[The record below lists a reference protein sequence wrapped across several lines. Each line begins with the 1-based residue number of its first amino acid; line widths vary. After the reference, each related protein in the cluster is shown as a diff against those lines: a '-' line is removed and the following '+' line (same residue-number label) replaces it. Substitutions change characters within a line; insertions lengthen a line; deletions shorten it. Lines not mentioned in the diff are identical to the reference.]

1 MIFLDSETV
10 GYHGPIVI
18 IQYAIDDGPIQIHN
32 VWKESPWET
41 MQLIESFMN
50 HSEGLC
56 GFNLAFDHF
65 HFCQMYTTLRLLPDK
80 DKILEDQLE
89 AYAEAEP
96 LGRDGPCLKPAKAC
110 DIMLLARQGP
120 YQSTMDRGDIRIRR
134 VPTVLAWQLAQELEH
149 RIPLKD
155 IYFAR
160 RKDKYAQKWQ
170 IYDIEDD
177 DGAINPDFK
186 DIVLKFAPSSALKAL
201 ADDALEIE
209 PENLLLFADI
219 ELSKNVLPVE
229 VGYAPF
235 AKAIGNKSNWR
246 GSWPDVIRHHI
257 THWSYNRIARQYASD
272 DVKYTR
278 ALWHLFGEPAGG
290 DDDSE
295 LACMVGAVRW
305 HGYKIN
311 IEHVKELKK
320 KAKEA
325 GRKTVNGKAFTIP
338 TAPVQSRYYV
348 TEFMDETSKLILQG
362 STKRVLLEEISKWK
376 CDCTCDQRRL
386 DLCAEADSIAP
397 LKHDLIAGVPCC
409 ERCKSTRIPASR
421 AAEVLKARQG
431 NYEVNLFDK
440 LLQAGRFHA
449 SFVVVGTLSSRMAGT
464 DDLNAQ
470 GIGHEKRIREAFS
483 LAPDGFILDAGD
495 FDGFE
500 PTLIDAVYQDPK
512 LHEELLSGL
521 KIHGLFGT
529 CVFKDMSYEQILA
542 TKGTDD
548 DKYDKSK
555 KAILSLFYG
564 AMAYTLMDRLG
575 VDLETAE
582 AAEQEFYRRYPVVAA
597 KRLEVAKRFQSVSQ
611 PAGIGTKVYYHVP
624 DDYIQSPMGFK
635 RYFTLENQICRILF
649 ELANKPPEAWL
660 KNEVRVKR
668 RDRDQKASGA
678 VQSALYGCVFALQGN
693 TVRSA
698 INHLIQ
704 SFGATIT
711 KQLQR
716 QIWDIQPCGIHE
728 FQVLPANIHDEV
740 LCPTKPDKCNTV
752 KNIVEQTIERFRDK
766 VPLIKMDWKC
776 NLKSWADK

>member
-1 MIFLDSETV
+1 MIFTDTETV
-10 GYHGPIVI
+10 GFCGPIVI
-18 IQYAIDDGPIQIHN
+18 IQYAIDDGPILIHN
-32 VWKESPWET
+32 VWKESPEST
-41 MQLIESFMN
+41 MRLIESFMD
-50 HSEGLC
+50 HPGGLC

-65 HFCQMYTTLRLLPDK
+65 HFCQMYTTLRLLPDRNK
-80 DKILEDQLE
+80 TLEDQLE
-89 AYAEAEP
+89 DYAEAEP

-120 YQSTMDRGDIRIRR
+120 YQSTMDRDDIRIRR
-134 VPTVLAWQLAQELEH
+134 VPTVLAWQLAAELER

-160 RKDKYAQKWQ
+160 RKDKYAPKWQ
-170 IYDIEDD
+170 IFDIEDD
-177 DGAINPDFK
+177 DGGINTDFK

-201 ADDALEIE
+201 ADDALEIP

-219 ELSKNVLPVE
+219 ELPKAALPVE

-278 ALWHLFGEPAGG
+278 ALWHLFGEPSGG

-305 HGYKIN
+305 HGYKID
-311 IEHVKELKK
+311 IDKVRELRR
-320 KAKEA
+320 KAKAA
-325 GRKTVNGKAFTIP
+325 GKKEVNGKIFTIP

-362 STKRVLLEEISKWK
+362 STKRVLLEEISKWE
-376 CDCTCDQRRL
+376 CDCKSEGEGEWHQSQMIGSVGGI
-386 DLCAEADSIAP
+386 EY
-397 LKHDLIAGVPCC
+397 C
-409 ERCKSTRIPASR
+409 EKCKSVRIPAIR

-431 NYEVNLFDK
+431 NYEANLFDK

-500 PTLIDAVYQDPK
+500 PTLIDAVYQDPH

-529 CVFKDMSYEQILA
+529 CVFKGMTYEEILA

-564 AMAYTLMDRLG
+564 AAAYTLMSRLG
-575 VDLETAE
+575 VDLEAAE
-582 AAEQEFYRRYPVVAA
+582 EAEQEFYRRYPVVAA
-597 KRLEVAKRFQSVSQ
+597 KRLEVARRFQSVSQ

-635 RYFTLENQICRILF
+635 RYFTLENQICKVLF
-649 ELANKPPEAWL
+649 ELANKPPAGWL
-660 KNEVRVKR
+660 KDETRVKR
-668 RDRDQKASGA
+668 RDREQRASGA
-678 VQSALYGCVFALQGN
+678 VQSALYGCVFALQSG
-693 TVRSA
+693 TVRA
-698 INHLIQ
+698 AMNHLIQ

-716 QIWDIQPCGIHE
+716 QIWEIQPCGIHE

-740 LCPTKPDKCNTV
+740 LCPTKPSMCNTV
-752 KNIVEQTIERFRDK
+752 KNIVEQTVERFRDK
-766 VPLIKMDWKC
+766 VPLIKLDWKQ

>member
-1 MIFLDSETV
+1 
-10 GYHGPIVI
+10 
-18 IQYAIDDGPIQIHN
+18 
-32 VWKESPWET
+32 
-41 MQLIESFMN
+41 
-50 HSEGLC
+50 
-56 GFNLAFDHF
+56 
-65 HFCQMYTTLRLLPDK
+65 
-80 DKILEDQLE
+80 
-89 AYAEAEP
+89 
-96 LGRDGPCLKPAKAC
+96 
-110 DIMLLARQGP
+110 MLLARQGP

-134 VPTVLAWQLAQELEH
+134 VPTVLAWQLAQELER

-160 RKDKYAQKWQ
+160 RKDKFAQKWQ

-177 DGAINPDFK
+177 AGEINPDFK

-209 PENLLLFADI
+209 PENLLLFADV

-235 AKAIGNKSNWR
+235 AKAIGTKSNWR
-246 GSWPDVIRHHI
+246 GSWPEVIRHHI

-305 HGYKIN
+305 HGYKVN

-325 GRKTVNGKAFTIP
+325 GRKMVKGKAFTIP
-338 TAPVQSRYYV
+338 TTPATARYYV
-348 TEFMDETSKLILQG
+348 TEFMDETSKLILAG
-362 STKRVLLEEISKWK
+362 STKRVLLEEISKWECE
-376 CDCTCDQRRL
+376 CDCSNGD
-386 DLCAEADSIAP
+386 
-397 LKHDLIAGVPCC
+397 GFC
-409 ERCKSTRIPASR
+409 EKCKSTRIPASR

-431 NYEVNLFDK
+431 NYEANLFDK

-470 GIGHEKRIREAFS
+470 GIGHEHRIREAFS

-500 PTLIDAVYQDPK
+500 PTLIDAVYQDPR
-512 LHEELLSGL
+512 LHEELLSGM
-521 KIHGLFGT
+521 KIHGIFGT
-529 CVFKDMSYEQILA
+529 CVFKDMTYEQILA
-542 TKGTDD
+542 TKGTED

-597 KRLEVAKRFQSVSQ
+597 KRLEVARRFQSVSQ
-611 PAGIGTKVYYHVP
+611 PAGIGTQVYYHSP

-635 RYFTLENQICRILF
+635 RYFTLENQICKILF
-649 ELANKPPEAWL
+649 EIANNPPEAWL
-660 KNEVRVKR
+660 KNEIRVKR
-668 RDRDQKASGA
+668 RDREQKASGA

-716 QIWDIQPCGIHE
+716 QIWDIQPSGIHE
-728 FQVLPANIHDEV
+728 FLVLPANIHDEV
-740 LCPTKPDKCNTV
+740 LCPTKPDLSNRV
-752 KNIVEQTIERFRDK
+752 KNIVEQTVERFRDK
-766 VPLIKMDWKC
+766 VPLIKMDWKH